1 MSAYNYSGYDALGR
15 ITASTQS
22 TDGQSYQMS
31 YGYNL
36 AGAMI
41 SETYPSGRVVSTV
54 YNNSGRV
61 SQVSGQKAGEAVK
74 TYASS
79 FNYTAHGAVKELKLG
94 NNLWEHTSFNTRLQ
108 PTEIA
113 LGTSTTDSSK
123 LHLAYA
129 YGTTANNGNVLSQTI
144 TISGGPTLSQTYSY
158 DSLNRLD
165 TATESNASV
174 QTWKQRFSYD
184 RFGNRTFNQAETSQ
198 NVLGANHTI
207 STTNNRINA
216 TGYSYDNAGNLL
228 NDPNHS
234 YSYDAENRMVSN
246 DGGANQYSGVAASY
260 SYDGDGR

>member
-1 MSAYNYSGYDALGR
+1 
-15 ITASTQS
+15 
-22 TDGQSYQMS
+22 MS